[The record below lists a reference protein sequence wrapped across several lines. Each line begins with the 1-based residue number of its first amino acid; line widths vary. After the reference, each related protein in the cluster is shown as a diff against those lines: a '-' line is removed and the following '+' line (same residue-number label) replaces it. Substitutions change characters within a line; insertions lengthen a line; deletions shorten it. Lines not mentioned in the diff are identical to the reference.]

1 MEKVIKNQDWYESV
15 DSDVD
20 FNEMNKANI
29 IPRYTTTVKNTQ
41 K

>member
-1 MEKVIKNQDWYESV
+1 MEKVIKKQDWYESV

-29 IPRYTTTVKNTQ
+29 IPRYTTTVKKN